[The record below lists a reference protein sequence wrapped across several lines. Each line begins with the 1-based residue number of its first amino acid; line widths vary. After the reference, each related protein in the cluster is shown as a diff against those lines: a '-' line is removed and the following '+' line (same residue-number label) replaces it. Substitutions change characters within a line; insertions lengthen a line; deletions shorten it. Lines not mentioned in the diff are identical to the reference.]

1 MKEEIK
7 FLLKR
12 AKSFF
17 RDAKYD
23 YENRDYDLAMFHIEQ
38 AIQLLIKAKLLDL
51 KGSYERTHSIRRL
64 LSELSDLIES
74 NRIREFIRENKKILR
89 DLERAYISSRY
100 YYEEFFPDE
109 VENAMKIYRELRDIL
124 WRE

>member
-1 MKEEIK
+1 VKEEIK